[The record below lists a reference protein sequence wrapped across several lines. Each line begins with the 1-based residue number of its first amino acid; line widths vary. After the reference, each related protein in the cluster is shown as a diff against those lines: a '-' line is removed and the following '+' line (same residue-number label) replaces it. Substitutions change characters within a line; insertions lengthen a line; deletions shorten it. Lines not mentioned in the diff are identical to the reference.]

1 MTTLTL
7 TPTSVQAPRALWRL
21 LLRSLGTE
29 PGSGGPRFRLLP
41 GGRAGD
47 APQDTPDAAT
57 GGPGG
62 PGPDPGGPDP
72 APDRPGSGPDPGS
85 GSGSRFGRGAGQEPG
100 QRPTVSDLYHS
111 HRLSMVRLALLLVDD
126 RASAEDVVQDAFV
139 ALYKRHGERLDDV
152 DNALGYLRTAVV
164 NTARSVLRRR
174 RTAREYVPPH
184 EADAPSAED
193 HALLGDEHRQVIQAL
208 HGLTSRQR
216 EVLVLRYWSDLSEA
230 QIAETLGLSRGAVKS
245 TASRALVALQR
256 VLQAQDR

>member
-1 MTTLTL
+1 MTTATL
-7 TPTSVQAPRALWRL
+7 TPVPVSRPPLWQR
-21 LLRSLGTE
+21 LLRSG
-29 PGSGGPRFRLLP
+29 FRLLP
-41 GGRAGD
+41 GGRD
-47 APQDTPDAAT
+47 RPQEP
-57 GGPGG
+57 GPGVGAGTGTDAG
-62 PGPDPGGPDP
+62 PGPAQVPGRARATDRDPSP
-72 APDRPGSGPDPGS
+72 
-85 GSGSRFGRGAGQEPG
+85 
-100 QRPTVSDLYHS
+100 RPTVTDLYHS

-152 DNALGYLRTAVV
+152 DNALGYLRTSVV

-193 HALLGDEHRQVIQAL
+193 HALLGDEHRRVLDAL

-230 QIAETLGLSRGAVKS
+230 RIAETLGLSRGAVKS
-245 TASRALVALQR
+245 TASRALDALER
-256 VLQAQDR
+256 ALRAQDR

>member
-7 TPTSVQAPRALWRL
+7 TLPVPAPRALWRL

-29 PGSGGPRFRLLP
+29 PDPGRPRFRLLP
-41 GGRAGD
+41 GGRPGD
-47 APQDTPDAAT
+47 APQDTADAAT
-57 GGPGG
+57 GGP
-62 PGPDPGGPDP
+62 D
-72 APDRPGSGPDPGS
+72 PDPGS
-85 GSGSRFGRGAGQEPG
+85 DRPGPGWGSGSGRGSGSRFGRGPAEEAG
-100 QRPTVSDLYHS
+100 RPTVTDLYHS

-152 DNALGYLRTAVV
+152 DNALGYLRTSVV

-174 RTAREYVPPH
+174 KTAREYVPPH

-208 HGLTSRQR
+208 HGLTNRQR

-245 TASRALVALQR
+245 TASRALDALQR
-256 VLQAQDR
+256 ALKAQDR

>member
-7 TPTSVQAPRALWRL
+7 TPTAVPAPRALWRL

-29 PGSGGPRFRLLP
+29 PGSGRPRFRLLP

-47 APQDTPDAAT
+47 APQHTTDAAT
-57 GGPGG
+57 GG
-62 PGPDPGGPDP
+62 PGGPDP
-72 APDRPGSGPDPGS
+72 APDRPGSG
-85 GSGSRFGRGAGQEPG
+85 SGSRFGRAAGQEPG

-174 RTAREYVPPH
+174 KTAREYVPPH

-245 TASRALVALQR
+245 TASRALDALQR
-256 VLQAQDR
+256 VLKAQDR